1 MATMLEK
8 YLQEEEDPISKY
20 GVKKWDQRSAIQGSP
35 GAGAISE
42 IAEENLH
49 AKPALDRYK
58 IKQDSIN
65 TRYAG
70 VTAPG
75 AQEEYVRP
83 AEDRYNAKLEGI
95 GTRYDTAAEKEREQ
109 YRAAVR
115 EQRAARSA
123 AKREAY
129 IAHER
134 LQKYLPQARAVQG
147 IEGMGMTETAK
158 LQGLNAYLGN
168 RSAAD
173 AAYAAGVR
181 ELDTQLLKNQSE
193 RELSRAQ
200 EEAAAKDT
208 YLKES
213 DSLLRE
219 YRQKVED
226 KAREEADAALAYQ
239 AEREALLR
247 EYREKEEREA
257 ATRSEAVTDALA
269 AQAEQM
275 FLSSADGKIS
285 QEDYNTLEAYV
296 NANQE
301 KLSPLEAELIRDIT
315 LEGYRKQ
322 IRSEAE
328 QAAMD
333 KNAFTTKGVKLS
345 GGSRAWQGIS
355 NFKDGNN
362 FTVKDA
368 SGNSYKVELDAPNG
382 AVTDGEVLLAAKK
395 TDQGD
400 IFGIGNRLYL
410 NNGSEVYAIRSQGG
424 GDQDDWDA
432 LYKLFFEGGSGKTSA
447 GGSDQLQ
454 TLSAYQNTYATGNTI
469 AAPDT
474 NGTTQTVR
482 ITKEATGIENA
493 GVKVDTLKPGVI
505 YYVRGS
511 KIIKGDDG
519 RVYFVN

>member
-8 YLQEEEDPISKY
+8 YLQEEENPTSKY
-20 GVKKWDQRSAIQGSP
+20 GVKKWDQRFAMQGSP

-58 IKQDSIN
+58 IKQDSIS

-247 EYREKEEREA
+247 EYREKEESEA
-257 ATRSEAVTDALA
+257 AARSAAVGTMLDGM
-269 AQAEQM
+269 AQQ
-275 FLSSADGKIS
+275 LYGTDGKIS
-285 QEDYNTLEAYV
+285 AEGYGELEAYL
-296 NANQE
+296 NANRD
-301 KLSPLEAELIRDIT
+301 KLLPLDAELMDMT

-345 GGSRAWQGIS
+345 GGSNAWQGIS

-395 TDQGD
+395 TNQGD

-447 GGSDQLQ
+447 GGSDQVH
-454 TLSAYQNTYATGNTI
+454 TLSSYSRAKNQTAKTGS
-469 AAPDT
+469 
-474 NGTTQTVR
+474 
-482 ITKEATGIENA
+482 
-493 GVKVDTLKPGVI
+493 PGGQGK
-505 YYVRGS
+505 YRG
-511 KIIKGDDG
+511 
-519 RVYFVN
+519 RN

>member
-1 MATMLEK
+1 MATTLKK
-8 YLQEEEDPISKY
+8 YLQEEEDPTSY
-20 GVKKWDQRSAIQGSP
+20 AQ
-35 GAGAISE
+35 
-42 IAEENLH
+42 
-49 AKPALDRYK
+49 PALDRYK

-70 VTAPG
+70 LGEPG
-75 AQEEYVRP
+75 AEAEYVRP

-181 ELDTQLLKNQSE
+181 DLDTQLLKNQSE

-208 YLKES
+208 YLRES

-257 ATRSEAVTDALA
+257 AEEAAARSKAVTDALA

-296 NANQE
+296 DANQE

-328 QAAMD
+328 QMAMD

-345 GGSRAWQGIS
+345 GGSKAWQGIS

-395 TDQGD
+395 TYQGD

-447 GGSDQLQ
+447 GGSDQVQ
-454 TLSAYQNTYATGNTI
+454 TLAVYGPP
-469 AAPDT
+469 AP
-474 NGTTQTVR
+474 
-482 ITKEATGIENA
+482 K
-493 GVKVDTLKPGVI
+493 
-505 YYVRGS
+505 
-511 KIIKGDDG
+511 
-519 RVYFVN
+519 

>member
-1 MATMLEK
+1 MATMLKK
-8 YLQEEEDPISKY
+8 YLQEEEDPT
-20 GVKKWDQRSAIQGSP
+20 SAASNYAQ
-35 GAGAISE
+35 
-42 IAEENLH
+42 
-49 AKPALDRYK
+49 PALDRYK
-58 IKQDSIN
+58 IKQDSIS

-70 VTAPG
+70 VSEPG
-75 AQEEYVRP
+75 AEAEYVRP

-257 ATRSEAVTDALA
+257 ATRSEAVGTMLDGM
-269 AQAEQM
+269 AQQ
-275 FLSSADGKIS
+275 LYGTDGKIS
-285 QEDYNTLEAYV
+285 AEGYGELEAYL
-296 NANQE
+296 NANRD
-301 KLSPLEAELIRDIT
+301 KLLPLDAELMDMT

-328 QAAMD
+328 QMAMD

-345 GGSRAWQGIS
+345 GGSKAWEGIS
-355 NFKDGNN
+355 DFKDGNN

-395 TDQGD
+395 TNQGD

-432 LYKLFFEGGSGKTSA
+432 LYKLLFEGGSGKTSA
-447 GGSDQLQ
+447 GGSD
-454 TLSAYQNTYATGNTI
+454 
-469 AAPDT
+469 
-474 NGTTQTVR
+474 
-482 ITKEATGIENA
+482 
-493 GVKVDTLKPGVI
+493 
-505 YYVRGS
+505 
-511 KIIKGDDG
+511 
-519 RVYFVN
+519 

>member
-1 MATMLEK
+1 METMLKK
-8 YLQEEEDPISKY
+8 YLEEEADPTSKY
-20 GVKKWDQRSAIQGSP
+20 GIKKWGLTFEMPGSP
-35 GAGAISE
+35 ENRA
-42 IAEENLH
+42 IAEKAEAASGY

-328 QAAMD
+328 QE
-333 KNAFTTKGVKLS
+333 AFDRG
-345 GGSRAWQGIS
+345 A
-355 NFKDGNN
+355 
-362 FTVKDA
+362 FTVKNATFADI
-368 SGNSYKVELDAPNG
+368 SKFEDNKNLTVKVGGNSYRVQLNAPGDAPVSD
-382 AVTDGEVLLAAKK
+382 ATVTAAARQAREGDVFGLGGNLYLKHNGEVYGIEERSNSAKGEY
-395 TDQGD
+395 T
-400 IFGIGNRLYL
+400 
-410 NNGSEVYAIRSQGG
+410 
-424 GDQDDWDA
+424 A
-432 LYKLFFEGGSGKTSA
+432 LYDLFFGDGSNGGAS
-447 GGSDQLQ
+447 QNQVQ